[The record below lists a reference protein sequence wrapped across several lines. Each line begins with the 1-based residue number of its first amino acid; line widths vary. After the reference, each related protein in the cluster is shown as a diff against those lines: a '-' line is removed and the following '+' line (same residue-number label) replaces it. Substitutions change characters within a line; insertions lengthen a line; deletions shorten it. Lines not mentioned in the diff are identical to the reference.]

1 MSSLK
6 KALSK
11 LKPGGSSS
19 NNSPSPSNLPSDSES
34 GVISPPNGSTT
45 IIETKNGSHPSPR
58 ASATFPSNNPRASGT
73 FDRDP
78 RSSTTHDRNSSPR
91 ASGIFHRAS
100 LRQKNGTSGTSVAH
114 SPVRAIKEKLGL
126 KDESSDDSEIPMNRE
141 GERMSKNQQ
150 RKAEKQA
157 EKEQHKREVEQRE
170 EAAAQRRLDMEKRAK
185 EEETPEM
192 RALYGEL
199 PINNYAGEW
208 KHEERYDLRQL
219 SAKDIGKAIK
229 FRCRIHNV
237 RKMSAKLVFFELR
250 QQTATI
256 QGVLQEHGPV
266 SAYFVYWAE
275 HIDVE
280 SVVLVEGVVQEVKAK
295 QGHVISTSIHD
306 CEIAIHALHVEARV
320 SEPVPVTV
328 HEMSITKAEAEKEGD
343 HRQRVGERVRQA
355 NRILDLRTAAS
366 QGIFRVQ
373 AGICNLFRGYL
384 DSQGF
389 IEIHTPKLQG
399 GATESG
405 ASVFKVDYF
414 GRPAFLAQSPQ
425 LAKQQ
430 CISADFRRVYEVG
443 AVFRAENSNTH
454 RHMTEYTGLDLEM
467 AIDEHYHEV
476 LTTLDRT
483 FKHIFAGVYERYRDE
498 IEHVKRQFPHE
509 DLVWIEETPRLPFAE
524 GIRLLN
530 DSGWKDEHGNSL
542 PEDEDLDTRS
552 EIELGRLVKEK
563 YKTDYYILDKFP
575 VTARPFYAMPDPNNP
590 KVTNSFD
597 IFLRGQ
603 EILSG
608 GQRIHDAPTLLA
620 NLKKNNVDPASMTEY
635 MEGFEWGAPPHGGGG
650 IGLERMLMLLLK
662 LGDIRA
668 GTLFPRDPKSL
679 PAKPVIK
686 QLRHP
691 EASTMH
697 PPWEGKD
704 RVTASIDY
712 QPIEKLI
719 ANYGDATNTSW
730 LEPRTQIWRDEFTG
744 AAVGYVPQDGF
755 AITIGDPLCHTGQYA
770 KTMAGYLRFIKKET
784 NLKPLWLL
792 VGTDAEEVLAEKF
805 NWRTFSVVAEQR
817 LDPSNNAANKDPDVQ
832 RKIRHAEKEGV
843 KIIDIPSGQDIP
855 QELRSKIDAR
865 VEDWLKGRKGKQVH
879 LTNIRPWQDIEHR
892 LYSYAVDKE
901 GTICALTI
909 LAQLS
914 PDHGWQVKYSLDF
927 PGAPSGSIE
936 SIVIH
941 ALKRVAADGCTNV
954 TFGGGAS
961 AKFTTGHNLKGTKV
975 KMLSKAYHAI
985 ASELKLTQ
993 KTEFREKLG
1002 AQDDPSYLC
1011 YPPHGMGPMGVKAI
1025 LSFFEDD

>member
-1 MSSLK
+1 M
-6 KALSK
+6 
-11 LKPGGSSS
+11 
-19 NNSPSPSNLPSDSES
+19 
-34 GVISPPNGSTT
+34 
-45 IIETKNGSHPSPR
+45 
-58 ASATFPSNNPRASGT
+58 
-73 FDRDP
+73 
-78 RSSTTHDRNSSPR
+78 
-91 ASGIFHRAS
+91 
-100 LRQKNGTSGTSVAH
+100 
-114 SPVRAIKEKLGL
+114 RAIKEKLGL

-208 KHEERYDLRQL
+208 KYEERYDLRQL